1 MKYGLSNWSLR
12 NRLILATLGLAAIA
26 IGASDFAAS
35 NSLRTFLINQA
46 DSQLN
51 EVVQTSMLRLDRA
64 GIDSAN
70 QDGDGDE
77 NGFRPL
83 RPLGAVPTTTAVT
96 LLDIS
101 GNVIGRIGGEF
112 ANSIDLNEFKKL
124 TPEKVDSLNE
134 LPFTISGDDGET
146 DIRAIARSLPSG
158 EGTVVISVALDSV
171 EKTVAGLRGIF
182 ILISFIVLI
191 SIAIVARSL
200 IKLTLKPLNQIEKTA
215 AAIAEGDLSARL
227 PEVNSRTEV
236 GRLTGSLNTM
246 LSRIEESFT
255 IRTESENKLRRF
267 VADASHELRTP
278 LTAIRGFAELHRQG
292 AVVGEEKT
300 KELVSRIEKE
310 SIRMSSLVEDLLLLA
325 RLDQSR
331 ELTFD
336 PVDINHLVKEAVASA
351 QAAGPGYEITVS
363 STNDEVFV
371 LGDSMRIHQAI
382 ANLLAN
388 ARTHT
393 PVGTKIAVNIS
404 QGDLE
409 TKISISDNGPGLS
422 EEDQKRVFE
431 RFFRADPSR
440 VRVGGEGSGLGL
452 AIVDAVMKAHGGRVE
467 VNSKIGAG
475 ATFTIVFPQKDL

>member
-70 QDGDGDE
+70 QDDEGGE

-409 TKISISDNGPGLS
+409 TKVSISDNGPGLS

-475 ATFTIVFPQKDL
+475 ATFTIVFPQKEL